1 MMYACEYYVAT
12 ETHTYT
18 IIVNATDHKWL
29 KDNPRRGEAI
39 VTKLYS
45 TLTDQ
50 VCCCCRWTDP
60 QYSWVRS
67 CVVKQSVESRIIN
80 VRLQLMHRD
89 ALEENLIN

>member
-45 TLTDQ
+45 TLTD
-50 VCCCCRWTDP
+50 
-60 QYSWVRS
+60 
-67 CVVKQSVESRIIN
+67 
-80 VRLQLMHRD
+80 
-89 ALEENLIN
+89 